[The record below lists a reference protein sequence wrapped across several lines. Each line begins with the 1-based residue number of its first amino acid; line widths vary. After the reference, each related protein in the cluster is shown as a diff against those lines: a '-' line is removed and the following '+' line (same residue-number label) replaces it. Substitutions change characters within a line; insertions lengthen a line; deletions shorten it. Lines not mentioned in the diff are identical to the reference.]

1 MSATIFEKFK
11 SLCPS
16 NEAVYFRTIL
26 MQTKIPEGAEDNCLA
41 NPYRGPKGKRCNILT
56 CPRIMALQDTSGLSI
71 EKGARV

>member
-1 MSATIFEKFK
+1 MSENIFEKFK

-16 NEAVYFRTIL
+16 NEACYFRTVL

-41 NPYRGPKGKRCNILT
+41 HIHRGPKGKRCNILT
-56 CPRIMALQDTSGLSI
+56 CPRIMGLQNTPGLSI